1 MEKINVSD
9 NRFSTDITI
18 PCYDTNVSF
27 RLKPAAFMDHAQE
40 MAYLAAQ
47 ALHFGYDDLQRHHT
61 AWVLSRMRMD
71 FRALR
76 NGRTRRPSTPGTRD
90 RTACSSCVIRA
101 PRKGDTDFADKSKVQ
116 VLCTSSWIV
125 MNVETR
131 RLVRSDEVLNMVPAA
146 TQCPDNAI
154 QIPCGK
160 VVMPKISPRRKSAA
174 TRRRT

>member
-18 PCYDTNVSF
+18 PCYDTDASF

-71 FRALR
+71 FL
-76 NGRTRRPSTPGTRD
+76 NPPKWTDETTLYTWHKGRDGL
-90 RTACSSCVIRA
+90 CSSCV
-101 PRKGDTDFADKSKVQ
+101 
-116 VLCTSSWIV
+116 TSSS
-125 MNVETR
+125 EGR
-131 RLVRSDEVLNMVPAA
+131 
-146 TQCPDNAI
+146 
-154 QIPCGK
+154 
-160 VVMPKISPRRKSAA
+160 A
-174 TRRRT
+174 TRTSPTNQRRRCFAPLRG

>member
-18 PCYDTNVSF
+18 PCYDTDASF

-71 FRALR
+71 T
-76 NGRTRRPSTPGTRD
+76 GRSYPISQWAGPLPLW
-90 RTACSSCVIRA
+90 V
-101 PRKGDTDFADKSKVQ
+101 P
-116 VLCTSSWIV
+116 
-125 MNVETR
+125 
-131 RLVRSDEVLNMVPAA
+131 LVWA
-146 TQCPDNAI
+146 
-154 QIPCGK
+154 
-160 VVMPKISPRRKSAA
+160 SPH
-174 TRRRT
+174 